1 MAEAVSDAKGR
12 TVAVTV
18 AGNPSYYVDWG
29 PIAAGAF
36 LATAISFL
44 LLTFGSAIGL
54 TLVSPYRNEGIPIVA
69 FAVIAALWMVWVQV
83 SSFMAGGYLAGRL
96 RRRLGEGTPH
106 EAEMRDGAHGL
117 IVWAVGIVLGGLL
130 ISAAATGIAKGTAES
145 AARGAAAGLQSTDAS
160 QASEY
165 TLDRLFRGDRAP
177 ADSAAARAE
186 AARILAAGLVRD
198 LRPDEKSYLAQ
209 TVAARTGLSQPE
221 AEDRLNTLIAEAKKA
236 ADRTRK
242 IGVLLAFLTAA
253 SLLVGA
259 VGAWWAATVGGRHR
273 DEGTD
278 FSRLVRWR

>member
-1 MAEAVSDAKGR
+1 MAEAVSDPKGR

-44 LLTFGSAIGL
+44 LLAFGSAIGL

-69 FAVIAALWMVWVQV
+69 FAVIATLWMIWVQV

-130 ISAAATGIAKGTAES
+130 VSAAATGIAKGTAES

-165 TLDRLFRGDRAP
+165 TLDRLFRGDQAP

-198 LRPDEKSYLAQ
+198 LRPDEKTYLAQ

-221 AEDRLNTLIAEAKKA
+221 AEERLNTLIAETKKA

>member
-145 AARGAAAGLQSTDAS
+145 AARGATAGLQSTDAS

>member
-1 MAEAVSDAKGR
+1 MAEAVSDPKGR

-69 FAVIAALWMVWVQV
+69 FAVIAALWMIWVQV

-130 ISAAATGIAKGTAES
+130 VTAAATGIAKGTAES
-145 AARGAAAGLQSTDAS
+145 AARGAAAGLQSADAS

-221 AEDRLNTLIAEAKKA
+221 AEDRLNTLVAETKKA